1 LKTRVFNA
9 AELIFAE
16 GGDNA
21 FMIEALLKRAET
33 SVGIFTAASETMK
46 ASFKPYTTASRSR
59 RG

>member
-1 LKTRVFNA
+1 MLSA

-59 RG
+59 WG

>member
-1 LKTRVFNA
+1 VLSA

-59 RG
+59 WG

>member
-1 LKTRVFNA
+1 VFNA

-16 GGDNA
+16 GGDNG
-21 FMIEALLKRAET
+21 FMIDALLKRAET
-33 SVGIFTAASETMK
+33 SVGIFTATSATVT